1 LQLYD
6 GLKQKICQV
15 LPKMLEY
22 QISIYK
28 QKLNYAES
36 VIVHNN
42 PERNLKLG
50 YSLARVNG
58 KIVRQVENVKIGDVL
73 DLQVFNGIIAS
84 KVAGVSKVK
93 K

>member
-58 KIVRQVENVKIGDVL
+58 KIVRQVEMLKL
-73 DLQVFNGIIAS
+73 EMFWTYKFLMALLLLR
-84 KVAGVSKVK
+84 
-93 K
+93 